1 MCFFCGCSGPH
12 FKSVKVITPS
22 TVQLAGDK
30 KIASAQAADK
40 KDH

>member
-1 MCFFCGCSGPH
+1 MCFFCGCAGPH